1 MIGVGAV
8 IAMVTLGSG
17 ATKSVTSDIA
27 SMGRNLLIVTPG
39 QRRPGTLIA
48 ASPFSIEDANAIAR
62 DISGLAAVAPAVSRS
77 AVAVLGNHNHTTQIT
92 GATNA
97 FFAARDWGLA
107 LGRGFTVAE
116 DRAGLSEQFDR
127 LRKFIG
133 KSDLVFV
140 DEPSSLESSS
150 SLRHATNSLPVR

>member
-1 MIGVGAV
+1 PWGIGIGLGAV

-116 DRAGLSEQFDR
+116 DRAG
-127 LRKFIG
+127 K
-133 KSDLVFV
+133 
-140 DEPSSLESSS
+140 
-150 SLRHATNSLPVR
+150 